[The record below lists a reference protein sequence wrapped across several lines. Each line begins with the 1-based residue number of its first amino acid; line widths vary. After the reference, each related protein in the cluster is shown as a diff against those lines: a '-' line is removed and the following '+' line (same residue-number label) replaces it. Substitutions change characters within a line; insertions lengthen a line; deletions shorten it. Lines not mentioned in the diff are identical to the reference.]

1 MPIKILY
8 WGFIISFLGS
18 LPLGTLNVLAT
29 QISVQSGIYTA
40 LLFST
45 GAVLIE
51 VIYVR
56 LALTAMDK
64 IVSYPI
70 VFRCLEWLSAAILL
84 LLGIAFF
91 VTAKQA
97 GGISKILPATFS
109 DAFWLGV
116 LLSATSPMHITFWF
130 GWSTVLMEKQILI
143 AGKNN
148 YSLYIT
154 GIGVGSLLG
163 YAVFVVGGSYLINL
177 LSENQQWLN
186 RIIGGVLLFTGLLQS
201 FKIICKYQT
210 TPA

>member
-1 MPIKILY
+1 MF

-45 GAVLIE
+45 GAVLVE

-70 VFRCLEWLSAAILL
+70 VFRCLEWLSAVILL

-91 VTAKQA
+91 ITAKQA
-97 GGISKILPATFS
+97 DGISKILPSTLS
-109 DAFWLGV
+109 ESFWLGV
-116 LLSATSPMHITFWF
+116 LLSATSPMHVTFWF

-148 YSLYIT
+148 YSLYII
-154 GIGVGSLLG
+154 GIGLGSLLG
-163 YAVFVVGGSYLINL
+163 YALFAAGGGYLIHM

-186 RIIGGVLLFTGLLQS
+186 RIIGAVLLFTGLLQS
-201 FKIICKYQT
+201 FKIIRKYQT

>member
-1 MPIKILY
+1 MF

-29 QISVQSGIYTA
+29 QISVQSGIYMA
-40 LLFST
+40 ALFST
-45 GAVLIE
+45 GAVLVE

-70 VFRCLEWLSAAILL
+70 VFRCLEWLSAIILL

-97 GGISKILPATFS
+97 GGIAKILPSTLS

-116 LLSATSPMHITFWF
+116 LLSATSPMHVTFWF

-154 GIGVGSLLG
+154 GIGAGSLLG
-163 YAVFVVGGSYLINL
+163 YGLFVVGGGYLINL
-177 LSENQQWLN
+177 LSGNQQWLN

-201 FKIICKYQT
+201 FKIIRKYQT